1 MKNKKNFLNILYN
14 PYNSKNYNVSKK
26 LLLNNH
32 FLIKYT
38 SMFRLFLSIMFI
50 LISYNSYA
58 DKNMMIGSL
67 GKSEEVNRTIKVIMY
82 DNYYEPSSFNI
93 KSGETIKFEVVN
105 AGELVHEFNIANAM
119 MHKKHQPEMERMVE
133 NEILLA
139 DSIDK
144 EKMKKMAKMDKSMG
158 HSHSNSVLLEPNE
171 KGDIVWK
178 FENAMNIEIACN
190 VPGHYQVGMIAKVD
204 IK

>member
-1 MKNKKNFLNILYN
+1 MNRLVLIILF
-14 PYNSKNYNVSKK
+14 S
-26 LLLNNH
+26 
-32 FLIKYT
+32 
-38 SMFRLFLSIMFI
+38 
-50 LISYNSYA
+50 LISFNCFA

-67 GKSEEVNRTIKVIMY
+67 GKVEEINRTIKVVMY
-82 DNYYEPSSFNI
+82 DNYYEPSNFSI
-93 KSGETIKFEVVN
+93 KSGETIKFEVIN

-119 MHKKHQPEMERMVE
+119 MHKKHQPEMEKMVE

-144 EKMKKMAKMDKSMG
+144 DKMKKMAKMDKAMG
-158 HSHSNSVLLEPNE
+158 HSHSNSVLLEPKE